1 MNIKKRGLGR
11 GLEALLVNVSDKEEA
26 PTIDILQPSHE
37 QASSEIEYEMPITR
51 ASFDPLQQES
61 TSFAKMH
68 YPDVLALIESLK
80 KERLNLLQEVE
91 SLKQLIND
99 FDTMIRQF

>member
-26 PTIDILQPSHE
+26 PTIDILQPSNEQLEHE
-37 QASSEIEYEMPITR
+37 IPITS

-61 TSFAKMH
+61 TSFAMMH
-68 YPDVLALIESLK
+68 YPDALALIESLQ
-80 KERLNLLQEVE
+80 KEKLNLLQEVE

-99 FDTMIRQF
+99 FDTMIREF

>member
-26 PTIDILQPSHE
+26 STIDIMQPSNEQLEHE
-37 QASSEIEYEMPITR
+37 TPITS

-68 YPDVLALIESLK
+68 YPDALALIESLQ
-80 KERLNLLQEVE
+80 KEKLNLLQEVE

-99 FDTMIRQF
+99 FDTMIREF